1 MMEGTKPLL
10 PDAGPPDDGA
20 RWRRPPS
27 VAASDGGGGGGHSE
41 KLRVGKAWRPA
52 IQYHAKATLGTVMGV
67 YVPCMLSIIGV
78 ILFLRLGWAVGQAGV
93 LGVLA
98 MFALGGTMALL
109 TDLSLSAMA
118 TNGKISA
125 GGTYYLISRSVG
137 PELGGAIGVMFYL
150 ANTLGIAFYLQVHH
164 TVLSPSSTST
174 RD

>member
-1 MMEGTKPLL
+1 MDGTKPLL
-10 PDAGPPDDGA
+10 PDDAPPPDDGGA

-27 VAASDGGGGGGHSE
+27 VAASDGGSHGGPGGGHSE

-150 ANTLGIAFYLQVHH
+150 ANTLGIAFYLQV
-164 TVLSPSSTST
+164 LN
-174 RD
+174 